1 MGILSSLQNLVS
13 SKVSESTRKKVVSAA
28 DTALTILTSP
38 IGAITNFKKAKE
50 ITSKTSTLSLLAQ
63 GVETSLIAVAP
74 FTAAGKS
81 LATKAAAAAFKT
93 PQRAAITLTAAG
105 SAIVSPTI
113 RDVALT
119 AATPSTYIGAGEKL
133 GAFVEGAPSGV
144 KDLASK
150 GVVAAATGLGIVGV
164 GVAAY
169 ELLKSDDKQT
179 AAPTLLPELEG
190 KPTTLPTN
198 TATPTL
204 PETIAVSP
212 TSTTKKRRHKV
223 KREPQNIIQK
233 TNIII
238 NNANNSTK
246 HTTKKYLNAALL
258 KN

>member
-1 MGILSSLQNLVS
+1 MGILSSLQNLVTR
-13 SKVSESTRKKVVSAA
+13 KVSESTREKVVSAA
-28 DTALTILTSP
+28 NTALTILTSP

-50 ITSKTSTLSLLAQ
+50 ITSKTSTLNLLAQ

-81 LATKAAAAAFKT
+81 LAVKAGQTAFKTLPRAATTITAAAAAV
-93 PQRAAITLTAAG
+93 A
-105 SAIVSPTI
+105 SPTI
-113 RDVALT
+113 RNVAVTTL
-119 AATPSTYIGAGEKL
+119 TPSTYVAAGEKV
-133 GAFVEGAPSGV
+133 GQFIEGAPSEV

-179 AAPTLLPELEG
+179 ATPTLLPELEG
-190 KPTTLPTN
+190 KPTTLSTN

-246 HTTKKYLNAALL
+246 HTTKKYLNARVL
-258 KN
+258 